1 MKISFVFITGAS
13 MDPSEFSKSASGR
26 PIQTDSGYWAFI
38 PAPLPPEV
46 QWSSKLVTLLSEAER
61 ALAQLAEVGQSFS
74 PTKISVKPFVRQ
86 EAVISSRI
94 EGTRTSLRELYT
106 FEAGQLSF
114 LEADTDAQEVQNYV
128 QALEYGL
135 ERLGTLPVS
144 LRIIRELHEKLMRG
158 VRGDVWTPGEFRR
171 SQNWIGSPGSTIETA
186 RYVPPPVDEMHTCLH
201 ELENFIHAPSDLPL
215 LIRLG
220 MIHVQFEAIHPFLDG
235 NGRVGRLLVSL
246 LLCAWDLLPQPFLH
260 LSVFMEAHR
269 SEYYQHLLAVSQKG
283 DWEAW
288 LSFFLRGIREQ
299 SFEAKIRVKTLV
311 GLRENYRHQLE
322 KERTSERLMQ
332 AVDFIMGQPVLSVRQ
347 LEAGMKLS
355 NYLSAQRLV
364 AKLEK
369 HGILKEVTGQAR
381 NRIYQA
387 GEVLRAILEPIDVLK
402 NRLR

>member
-355 NYLSAQRLV
+355 NYISAQRLV

>member
-269 SEYYQHLLAVSQKG
+269 SEYYQHLLVVSQKG

-299 SFEAKIRVKTLV
+299 SFEAKIRVKTLA

-355 NYLSAQRLV
+355 NYISAQRLV

>member
-135 ERLGTLPVS
+135 ERLGTLS
-144 LRIIRELHEKLMRG
+144 SSHFSYR
-158 VRGDVWTPGEFRR
+158 
-171 SQNWIGSPGSTIETA
+171 
-186 RYVPPPVDEMHTCLH
+186 
-201 ELENFIHAPSDLPL
+201 LEVEN
-215 LIRLG
+215 
-220 MIHVQFEAIHPFLDG
+220 Q
-235 NGRVGRLLVSL
+235 
-246 LLCAWDLLPQPFLH
+246 
-260 LSVFMEAHR
+260 VFFAA
-269 SEYYQHLLAVSQKG
+269 Y
-283 DWEAW
+283 
-288 LSFFLRGIREQ
+288 
-299 SFEAKIRVKTLV
+299 
-311 GLRENYRHQLE
+311 
-322 KERTSERLMQ
+322 
-332 AVDFIMGQPVLSVRQ
+332 
-347 LEAGMKLS
+347 
-355 NYLSAQRLV
+355 
-364 AKLEK
+364 
-369 HGILKEVTGQAR
+369 
-381 NRIYQA
+381 
-387 GEVLRAILEPIDVLK
+387 
-402 NRLR
+402 

>member
-1 MKISFVFITGAS
+1 MN
-13 MDPSEFSKSASGR
+13 PSEFSKSASGR
-26 PIQTDSGYWAFI
+26 PIQTDSGYWAFL

-46 QWSSKLVTLLSEAER
+46 QWSPKLVTLLSEAER
-61 ALAQLAEVGQSFS
+61 ALAQLAEIGQSLS
-74 PTKISVKPFVRQ
+74 PTRISVKPFVRQ

-94 EGTRTSLRELYT
+94 EGTRTSLRELYSY
-106 FEAGQLSF
+106 EAGQLSF
-114 LEADTDAQEVQNYV
+114 LETDTDAQEVQNYV
-128 QALEYGL
+128 QAMEYGL
-135 ERLGTLPVS
+135 ERLETLPVS
-144 LRIIRELHEKLMRG
+144 LRFIRELHEKLM
-158 VRGDVWTPGEFRR
+158 RGDVWTPGEFRR
-171 SQNWIGSPGSTIETA
+171 SQNWIGASGSTIETA
-186 RYVPPPVDEMHTCLH
+186 RYVPPPVEEMHTCLH
-201 ELENFIHAPSDLPL
+201 ELEDFIHAPSDLPL

-260 LSVFMEAHR
+260 LSVFIEAHR

-288 LSFFLRGIREQ
+288 LSFFLTGIREQ
-299 SFEAKIRVKTLV
+299 SLEAKARVKALV
-311 GLRENYRHQLE
+311 SLRESYSQQLE

-332 AVDFIMGQPVLSVRQ
+332 AIDFIMGQPVLSVRQ
-347 LEAGMKLS
+347 LEAGLNLS

-369 HGILKEVTGQAR
+369 YGILQEVTGQAR

-387 GEVLRAILEPIDVLK
+387 DGILRAILEPIDAP
-402 NRLR
+402 NNAF

>member
-1 MKISFVFITGAS
+1 MN
-13 MDPSEFSKSASGR
+13 PREFSKSASGR
-26 PIQTDSGYWAFI
+26 PIQTDSGYWAFL

-46 QWSSKLVTLLSEAER
+46 QWSPKLVTLLSEAER

-74 PTKISVKPFVRQ
+74 PTRISVKPFVRQ

-94 EGTRTSLRELYT
+94 EGTRTSLRELYSY
-106 FEAGQLSF
+106 EAGQLSF

-128 QALEYGL
+128 QAMEYGL
-135 ERLGTLPVS
+135 ERLETLPVS
-144 LRIIRELHEKLMRG
+144 LRFIRELHEKLMRG

-171 SQNWIGSPGSTIETA
+171 SQNWIGASGSTIETA
-186 RYVPPPVDEMHTCLH
+186 RYVPPPVEEMHTCLH
-201 ELENFIHAPSDLPL
+201 ELEDFIHAPSDLPL

-260 LSVFMEAHR
+260 LSVFIEAHR

-288 LSFFLRGIREQ
+288 LSFFLTGIREQ
-299 SFEAKIRVKTLV
+299 SLEAKARVKELV
-311 GLRENYRHQLE
+311 SLRESYSQQLE

-332 AVDFIMGQPVLSVRQ
+332 AIDFIMGQPVLSVRQ
-347 LEAGMKLS
+347 LEAGLNLS

-369 HGILKEVTGQAR
+369 YGILQEVTGQAR

-387 GEVLRAILEPIDVLK
+387 DGILRAILEPIDAP
-402 NRLR
+402 NNAF